1 MRSWPPPAWRRRSGP
16 LLRGAVAGVILMLG
30 PPLLGGASATGGSTG
45 DRIDITT
52 ERLQLVVSPSVPVP
66 LVWRACHPSCA
77 AADIGSGTSI
87 RFTVAA
93 RTHVTLPSAARDVG
107 LSRAPVAAAV
117 TDTPTARVV
126 TFTSEPIDGV
136 RLVTAFEIARRGY
149 DVIVAARVVGPNANA
164 FMAGRRLTVELEAG
178 PTWAPITTAGWLPID
193 NDVRRLVLG
202 EGRVRVLGDNARGL
216 TPFHPRQW
224 IGFRDRFW
232 TLLAHGDDGA
242 TVDLPTGAPLAVVLE
257 SAPGASSARYTV
269 YSGPLEYRALGDVD
283 PELRG
288 LLFSGLWSWLR
299 GLSLGAL
306 LLLSALIAAVGHP
319 GPAIILLAVAVKLLL
334 LPVTTIAHRLQA
346 QVEQTQ
352 GRLQPEID
360 AIKAGYGGEAQAR
373 RLLELYRRQRVHP
386 LYTLK
391 SLVGVLIQLPVFIA
405 VFDMLAENFALHGA
419 SFLGIGDLAQ
429 PDGLIPLPLAVP
441 WVGRRLNLLPFVM
454 SGVSL
459 AASARYDAP
468 ALTPTLLRRQRRNLA
483 AMAALFF
490 VLFYAFPAGMV
501 LYWTSTNALQLA
513 TRELSRL
520 RSRGRIRHAPPLSG
534 THGRE

>member
-1 MRSWPPPAWRRRSGP
+1 
-16 LLRGAVAGVILMLG
+16 MLG
-30 PPLLGGASATGGSTG
+30 SPLLGGASAAGGSTG

-52 ERLQLVVSPSVPVP
+52 ERLQLVFSPAVPVP

-77 AADIGSGTSI
+77 AADIGAGTSI
-87 RFTVAA
+87 RFAVAA
-93 RTHVTLPSAARDVG
+93 RAHVTLPSAARDVG
-107 LSRAPVAAAV
+107 LSQAAVAAAV

-126 TFTSEPIDGV
+126 TFTSEAIDGV

-164 FMAGRRLTVELEAG
+164 FMAGRRLTVELEAR
-178 PTWAPITTAGWLPID
+178 PTWAPTPTAGWLPID

-202 EGRVRVLGDNARGL
+202 ETRVRLLGDNARGP
-216 TPFHPRQW
+216 TPFHARQW

-232 TLLAHGDDGA
+232 TLLAHGGDGA
-242 TVDLPTGAPLAVVLE
+242 TVDLPTDASLAVVLE

-269 YSGPLEYRALGDVD
+269 YAGPLEYRALSDVD

-299 GLSLGAL
+299 VLSLGAL
-306 LLLSALIAAVGHP
+306 LLLHALIAVVGHP

-334 LPVTTIAHRLQA
+334 LPVTTIAHHLQT

-360 AIKAGYGGEAQAR
+360 AIKAGYGGEVQAR
-373 RLLELYRRQRVHP
+373 RLLELYRRQGVHP

-405 VFDMLAENFALHGA
+405 VFDMLAENFALNGA
-419 SFLGIGDLAQ
+419 SFLGIADLAQ
-429 PDGLIPLPLAVP
+429 PDGLILLPVAIPGL
-441 WVGRRLNLLPFVM
+441 GSRLNLLAFVM
-454 SGVSL
+454 YGVSL
-459 AASARYDAP
+459 ASALRYEAA
-468 ALTPTLLRRQRRNLA
+468 ALTPTLLRRQRQKLA
-483 AMAALFF
+483 ALTALFL

-513 TRELSRL
+513 VREISR
-520 RSRGRIRHAPPLSG
+520 RWRGRIKPAPPIPAPHVS
-534 THGRE
+534 E